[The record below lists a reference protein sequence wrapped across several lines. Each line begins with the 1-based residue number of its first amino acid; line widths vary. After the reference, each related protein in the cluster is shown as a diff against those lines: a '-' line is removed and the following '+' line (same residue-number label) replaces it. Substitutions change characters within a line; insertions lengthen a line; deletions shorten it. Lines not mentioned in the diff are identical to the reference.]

1 MTNRD
6 KKGLEDIS
14 DSELATIYQQGW
26 DESPQS
32 DEEVNALVEEFN
44 LQSQE

>member
-1 MTNRD
+1 MTNETE
-6 KKGLEDIS
+6 LEDIS
-14 DSELATIYQQGW
+14 DSELNAIYQQGW

-44 LQSQE
+44 SQNQE